1 MRQKRFITI
10 ILALFLL
17 AACTATLF
25 LSGCGAST
33 ASDLT
38 LEGSDGEITLSATQ
52 SSNKVDVTVRLTK
65 NSGINAMNL
74 TLAYDTKVLTLTGMD
89 EGKALSSLNLM
100 TTNTKTEKG
109 YAITPF
115 KFDYLNAS
123 KNDTSTGVM
132 FTLHFSVKKGAKG
145 DTVVGLRY
153 DDGKITSMS
162 GGGLVKKRF
171 AVKPAVI
178 TLS

>member
-1 MRQKRFITI
+1 MKKRLLSI
-10 ILALFLL
+10 ILSLFLL

-25 LSGCGAST
+25 LSGCTSSSV
-33 ASDLT
+33 SDLT
-38 LEGSDGEITLSATQ
+38 VEGSDGEITLSATQ

-74 TLAYDTKVLTLTGMD
+74 TLAYDTDVLTLTGLD
-89 EGKALSSLNLM
+89 EGKALSSLNLI

-115 KFDYLNAS
+115 KFDYLNATQ
-123 KNDTSTGVM
+123 NDTSTGVM

-145 DTVVGLRY
+145 NTAVGLQY
-153 DDGKITSMS
+153 EDGKITAMS
-162 GGGLVKKRF
+162 SGGLVKKRF

-178 TLS
+178 ALS